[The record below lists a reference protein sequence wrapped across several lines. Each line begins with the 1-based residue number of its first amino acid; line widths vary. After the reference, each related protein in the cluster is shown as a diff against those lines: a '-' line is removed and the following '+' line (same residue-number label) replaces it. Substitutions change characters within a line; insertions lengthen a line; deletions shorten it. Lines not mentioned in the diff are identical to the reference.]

1 MKISLEINRNT
12 LQSPKI
18 RLILC
23 LLAFVVAAT
32 CLYGNRA
39 DEMARESM
47 TPVTAVFSECRYR
60 SSDSAINS
68 NDIYLDFDDHDRL
81 YLYQKCATDELTQ
94 RLIELEPGA
103 KAEMLVEPYGR
114 YITELEIDGEMW
126 MSFETMQRTMVGQD
140 TVFKWVSI
148 VLFIV
153 GGVLALSL
161 LPELIR
167 LLRRWQE

>member
-1 MKISLEINRNT
+1 
-12 LQSPKI
+12 
-18 RLILC
+18 
-23 LLAFVVAAT
+23 
-32 CLYGNRA
+32 
-39 DEMARESM
+39 
-47 TPVTAVFSECRYR
+47 
-60 SSDSAINS
+60 
-68 NDIYLDFDDHDRL
+68 
-81 YLYQKCATDELTQ
+81 
-94 RLIELEPGA
+94 
-103 KAEMLVEPYGR
+103 MLVESDGR